1 MAWITMLTIMAIMT
15 VSLRLTTGM
24 DWLQALFGAS
34 LCVIGAYSFR
44 GIIMSIMSFFFITD
58 AFLYNDEIYYT
69 ITTYI
74 MPLSLLFFAVLRAAI
89 IPDNKL
95 KVLLSNSVQ
104 LKHIVVYE
112 IVSAINLTII
122 KFGRIL
128 SLDVIWYTEIALSAS
143 VLTLGMLIYS
153 IYQSINIIEF
163 LEYKLSAQM
172 LEERFNRQLLH
183 YKSYQKY
190 TESFRKFKHDYKSLM
205 TTLKTLIRA
214 YENDKAIDLI
224 DDIFDDMN
232 KRVQVHKRY
241 SDNVVLDAMLQDLA
255 NICEE
260 NKISFTSKA
269 FLPKNT
275 KLTLI
280 EGVKIMSNIS
290 NNAIEACLKVPAS
303 ERFIEVLSVDYS
315 QWVMLQMTNSYTGQV
330 SMKNGKLMTT
340 KTDKYG
346 HGFGLNIVR
355 DIAEG
360 LGGFVVYDIDSN
372 KKAFKIKIHIPKTKF

>member
-1 MAWITMLTIMAIMT
+1 
-15 VSLRLTTGM
+15 
-24 DWLQALFGAS
+24 
-34 LCVIGAYSFR
+34 
-44 GIIMSIMSFFFITD
+44 
-58 AFLYNDEIYYT
+58 
-69 ITTYI
+69 
-74 MPLSLLFFAVLRAAI
+74 
-89 IPDNKL
+89 
-95 KVLLSNSVQ
+95 
-104 LKHIVVYE
+104 
-112 IVSAINLTII
+112 
-122 KFGRIL
+122 
-128 SLDVIWYTEIALSAS
+128 
-143 VLTLGMLIYS
+143 
-153 IYQSINIIEF
+153 
-163 LEYKLSAQM
+163 M